1 MGPVLADTHHTNT
14 EFNLVAAFQQMAE
27 LAIWD
32 VEHLPCE
39 LLTNVMQFCYSKSHR
54 IKGIKPA

>member
-1 MGPVLADTHHTNT
+1 MELVLADTHHPNPELTS
-14 EFNLVAAFQQMAE
+14 VAAFQLMPE

-39 LLTNVMQFCYSKSHR
+39 LLTYVMEFCYSKSHH